1 MMLKLMLK
9 SNDQGPKDWR
19 EQEERLPG
27 GISKKMMTRSMMM
40 VMMMPS
46 LMVIRQGPHLTWV
59 GDPDYVN
66 MMVLMPLLI

>member
-27 GISKKMMTRSMMM
+27 GMSKKMRTRSMM
-40 VMMMPS
+40 
-46 LMVIRQGPHLTWV
+46 MVIRQGPHLTWV
-59 GDPDYVN
+59 GEPDYVN
-66 MMVLMPLLI
+66 MMFLMPLLI

>member
-27 GISKKMMTRSMMM
+27 GKKMMTRMMMM
-40 VMMMPS
+40 VMMMM
-46 LMVIRQGPHLTWV
+46 MVIRQPV
-59 GDPDYVN
+59 A
-66 MMVLMPLLI
+66 I

>member
-27 GISKKMMTRSMMM
+27 GISKKMMTRMMMM
-40 VMMMPS
+40 VMMMMM
-46 LMVIRQGPHLTWV
+46 MVIRQPF
-59 GDPDYVN
+59 P
-66 MMVLMPLLI
+66 I

>member
-27 GISKKMMTRSMMM
+27 RIFKKMMTRMMMM
-40 VMMMPS
+40 VMMMM
-46 LMVIRQGPHLTWV
+46 MVIRQGPHLTWV
-59 GDPDYVN
+59 GEPDYVN
-66 MMVLMPLLI
+66 MMFLMPLLI